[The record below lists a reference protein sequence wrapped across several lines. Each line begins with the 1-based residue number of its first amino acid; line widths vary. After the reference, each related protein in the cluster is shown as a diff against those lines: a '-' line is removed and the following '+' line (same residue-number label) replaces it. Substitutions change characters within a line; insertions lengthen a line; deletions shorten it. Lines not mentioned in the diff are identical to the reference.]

1 MFKVNKITLTKG
13 NIMKLQTRSPP
24 PRVPH
29 SQTPRFSNTAPPAV
43 QKIE

>member
-1 MFKVNKITLTKG
+1 VYQYYEAADSEPAST
-13 NIMKLQTRSPP
+13 
-24 PRVPH
+24 VPHPHH